1 MALNPITSVTVPI
14 PNGPA
19 VHGFAIVPSDSTL
32 FSPPLRAIWVGGA
45 GAVAVLLNGDQAP
58 VTLAA
63 VPVGTML
70 GVSAVKVM
78 STNTTATLMV
88 GLY

>member
-1 MALNPITSVTVPI
+1 MAITSVSVPI

-19 VHGFAIVPSDSTL
+19 VRGVAIVPSDTTV

-45 GAVAVLLNGDQAP
+45 GAVAVLLNGDSAA
-58 VTLAA
+58 VTLSA

-70 GVSAVKVM
+70 QVSAIKVM
-78 STNTTATLMV
+78 ATNTTATLMT
-88 GLY
+88 GLW